1 MNSVTKNKSLVSI
14 IIFLLITN
22 IAMLVFFL
30 VLNKPPRKDVRAHDQ
45 NGMSGMLQKEV
56 GFSKDQ
62 VDTYLSLRKSQMDT
76 IHALFDDLRK
86 SKMDFYDLIYS
97 SKVSDSSLNKAANVI
112 AERQKALD
120 LEMFNHFKNVRNIC
134 TPDQLQKFD
143 STIKKVIIRMTSR
156 NGKDDHNQHK

>member
-30 VLNKPPRKDVRAHDQ
+30 VLNKPAQKDSRGRDQ

-62 VDTYLSLRKSQMDT
+62 LDTYQSLRKNQMDT
-76 IHALFDDLRK
+76 VHALFDDLRK
-86 SKMDFYDLIYS
+86 SKMDFYNLIYS
-97 SKVSDSSLNKAANVI
+97 SQVSDSSLNKAAGII
-112 AERQKALD
+112 AEKQKMLD
-120 LEMFNHFKNVRNIC
+120 MRMFNHFKMVRNIC
-134 TPDQLQKFD
+134 TPDQLPKFD
-143 STIKKVIIRMTSR
+143 STIQKVFVRMTSKS
-156 NGKDDHNQHK
+156 GKEEHSQHK